1 MLETQQPS
9 TAEDKKMNNP
19 VRPKLEVNQF
29 FCGPE
34 SLYLEKDLNCLEALA
49 AVAGLRD
56 GVVTSAYGKWEI
68 MS

>member
-9 TAEDKKMNNP
+9 TVEDKRMNNP
-19 VRPKLEVNQF
+19 VRPKLEVNQI

-34 SLYLEKDLNCLEALA
+34 WSHLGKDLKCLEALA

-56 GVVTSAYGKWEI
+56 AVVTSAYEKREI

>member
-9 TAEDKKMNNP
+9 TAEGKRTNNP
-19 VRPKLEVNQF
+19 VRPKLDVNQI

-34 SLYLEKDLNCLEALA
+34 WLHLEKDQNCLEALT
-49 AVAGLRD
+49 AVANLRD
-56 GVVTSAYGKWEI
+56 AVVTSAYEKREI

>member
-9 TAEDKKMNNP
+9 TTEDKRMNNP
-19 VRPKLEVNQF
+19 VRPKLEVNLI
-29 FCGPE
+29 FCGAE
-34 SLYLEKDLNCLEALA
+34 WLYLEKDLNCLEALA

-56 GVVTSAYGKWEI
+56 GVVTSAYEKWEI